1 LLTTSNL
8 NLLLDMRGE
17 NKMIRLHPETGA
29 EIANLINTI
38 DASEIMLRKS
48 GTDLIE
54 QMYWMS
60 KKFKAIISLTENYGI
75 PHSNYNLAVKNMK
88 LDMYANATLSGEAE

>member
-1 LLTTSNL
+1 
-8 NLLLDMRGE
+8 
-17 NKMIRLHPETGA
+17 
-29 EIANLINTI
+29 
-38 DASEIMLRKS
+38 
-48 GTDLIE
+48 
-54 QMYWMS
+54 MS